1 MRSFETIARA
11 SAGALVLFAVLALTG
26 CGSSGV
32 TTEPSAS
39 GLPVMYE
46 FYTDW

>member
-1 MRSFETIARA
+1 MNRLVRIAWI
-11 SAGALVLFAVLALTG
+11 SAGTLLLVAVLALQG
-26 CGSSGV
+26 CASSV